1 MLRYSTKGCTR
12 LVLVRNAQTEKNKEE
27 CKGVFVSKIC
37 TKNGLNLGNINP
49 DECKCINCIPTTDL
63 SLTEKGK
70 EMAWALRKIIE
81 YLKVKLHPVQE
92 EKEPQKKFK
101 IYIDGT
107 NSQHTLTAAPLCGI
121 ARNVSQVISGED
133 FNHVIGDDIRKQIQD
148 QEENIIT
155 YIIAF
160 TNAHTI
166 QRLVNRVVDKDI
178 IFGPALGSTTI
189 IDVGID
195 DNSDLGFFGAG
206 GYFIHE
212 LGGLGALQYG
222 GFDTS
227 EIRMWNNSK

>member
-1 MLRYSTKGCTR
+1 M
-12 LVLVRNAQTEKNKEE
+12 
-27 CKGVFVSKIC
+27 
-37 TKNGLNLGNINP
+37 
-49 DECKCINCIPTTDL
+49 
-63 SLTEKGK
+63 
-70 EMAWALRKIIE
+70 
-81 YLKVKLHPVQE
+81 
-92 EKEPQKKFK
+92 
-101 IYIDGT
+101 
-107 NSQHTLTAAPLCGI
+107 CGI
-121 ARNVSQVISGED
+121 ARNVSQVISGEN
-133 FNHVIGDDIRKQIQD
+133 FYHVIGDDIRKQIQD

-166 QRLVNRVVDKDI
+166 QRLVNSVVDKDI

-195 DNSDLGFFGAG
+195 DNSDLGFFGTG

-222 GFDTS
+222 GVDTT